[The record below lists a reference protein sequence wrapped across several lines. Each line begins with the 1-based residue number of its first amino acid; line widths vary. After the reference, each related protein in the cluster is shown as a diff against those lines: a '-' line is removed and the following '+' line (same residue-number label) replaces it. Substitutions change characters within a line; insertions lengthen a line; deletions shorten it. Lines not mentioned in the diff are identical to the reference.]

1 MNFMT
6 DFSLILNDAINLI
19 FNLNHEY
26 VNIILTSMIVSFF
39 AIILSLFLSLP
50 IAAFLSIANFKGKSL
65 ILIMFN
71 SLMALPPVVVGLI
84 LYLLLSSQ
92 GIFSSYNL
100 LYTIQAMII
109 AQTIIITPIMVS
121 LSVESI
127 DYYKRQYFQLLQSLH
142 ATTRIKIMTL
152 MWESRS
158 SLLINMLAGLG
169 RSLSEVGAIIIV
181 GGNIAELTRTMTTG
195 IVLETSRGELTIAL
209 SLGITLIAISISI
222 NIAAY
227 IIKQKITYE

>member
-1 MNFMT
+1 M
-6 DFSLILNDAINLI
+6 S
-19 FNLNHEY
+19 
-26 VNIILTSMIVSFF
+26 
-39 AIILSLFLSLP
+39 
-50 IAAFLSIANFKGKSL
+50 
-65 ILIMFN
+65 
-71 SLMALPPVVVGLI
+71 
-84 LYLLLSSQ
+84 
-92 GIFSSYNL
+92 
-100 LYTIQAMII
+100 
-109 AQTIIITPIMVS
+109 
-121 LSVESI
+121 
-127 DYYKRQYFQLLQSLH
+127 RQYFQLLQSLH
-142 ATTRIKIMTL
+142 ASIRIKILTL

>member
-1 MNFMT
+1 
-6 DFSLILNDAINLI
+6 
-19 FNLNHEY
+19 
-26 VNIILTSMIVSFF
+26 
-39 AIILSLFLSLP
+39 
-50 IAAFLSIANFKGKSL
+50 
-65 ILIMFN
+65 MFN

>member
-1 MNFMT
+1 MT
-6 DFSLILNDAINLI
+6 DFSQILNDSINLI

-39 AIILSLFLSLP
+39 AIILSLFLSFP
-50 IAAFLSIANFKGKSL
+50 IAAILSIANFKGKSL

-100 LYTIQAMII
+100 LYTVQAMII

-142 ATTRIKIMTL
+142 ASIRIKILTL

>member
-1 MNFMT
+1 MT
-6 DFSLILNDAINLI
+6 DFSQILIDSINLI

-100 LYTIQAMII
+100 LYTVQAMII

-142 ATTRIKIMTL
+142 ASIRIKILTL

>member
-1 MNFMT
+1 
-6 DFSLILNDAINLI
+6 
-19 FNLNHEY
+19 
-26 VNIILTSMIVSFF
+26 
-39 AIILSLFLSLP
+39 
-50 IAAFLSIANFKGKSL
+50 
-65 ILIMFN
+65 
-71 SLMALPPVVVGLI
+71 
-84 LYLLLSSQ
+84 
-92 GIFSSYNL
+92 
-100 LYTIQAMII
+100 MII

-142 ATTRIKIMTL
+142 ASIRIKILTL

-209 SLGITLIAISISI
+209 SLGITLIAISIII

>member
-1 MNFMT
+1 
-6 DFSLILNDAINLI
+6 
-19 FNLNHEY
+19 
-26 VNIILTSMIVSFF
+26 MIVSFF

-100 LYTIQAMII
+100 LYTVQAMII

-142 ATTRIKIMTL
+142 ASIRIKILTL

>member
-1 MNFMT
+1 MT

-50 IAAFLSIANFKGKSL
+50 IAAFLSIAKFKGKSL

>member
-1 MNFMT
+1 MT
-6 DFSLILNDAINLI
+6 DFSQILNDSINLI

-100 LYTIQAMII
+100 LYTVQAMII

-142 ATTRIKIMTL
+142 ASIRIKILTL

>member
-1 MNFMT
+1 MT
-6 DFSLILNDAINLI
+6 DFSQILIDSINLI

-84 LYLLLSSQ
+84 RYLLLSSQ

-100 LYTIQAMII
+100 LYTVQAMII

-127 DYYKRQYFQLLQSLH
+127 DCYKRQYFQLLQSLH
-142 ATTRIKIMTL
+142 ASIRIKILTL

>member
-1 MNFMT
+1 MT
-6 DFSLILNDAINLI
+6 DFSQILNDSINLI

-100 LYTIQAMII
+100 LYTVQAMII

-142 ATTRIKIMTL
+142 ASIRIKILTL

-227 IIKQKITYE
+227 IKKINF

>member
-1 MNFMT
+1 MT
-6 DFSLILNDAINLI
+6 DFSQILIDSINLI

-100 LYTIQAMII
+100 LYTVQAMII

>member
-1 MNFMT
+1 MT
-6 DFSLILNDAINLI
+6 DFSQILNDSINLI

-39 AIILSLFLSLP
+39 AIILSLFLSFP

-100 LYTIQAMII
+100 LYTVQAMII

-142 ATTRIKIMTL
+142 ASIRIKILTL